1 LERVVRLELTD
12 KLREELGQTYSP
24 GVNATQSDTSPGFGY
39 FTLAAPVDV
48 AQVDAAR
55 EAMLETVR
63 KLAATPVGD
72 DELLRARQPMLE
84 AYDAALKTNQGWLA
98 LVERAQRRPDRIAR
112 FVSGKQRL
120 AAITAADLQQAA
132 ARYLKPEE
140 RLEILVLP
148 REPAE

>member
-1 LERVVRLELTD
+1 LGALPPRETAFRDYEQNRRRHFTADRSPRVLRHEGTASQAIVRFDWPTRDDSDFDEELRLELLERVVRLELTD

-63 KLAATPVGD
+63 KLAATPV
-72 DELLRARQPMLE
+72 
-84 AYDAALKTNQGWLA
+84 
-98 LVERAQRRPDRIAR
+98 
-112 FVSGKQRL
+112 
-120 AAITAADLQQAA
+120 
-132 ARYLKPEE
+132 
-140 RLEILVLP
+140 
-148 REPAE
+148 